1 MPAPKAHETPTPD
14 PPRAGPPRPDP
25 PRPGHKRPQMR
36 FDWQDWLPFLEA
48 WEAPEA
54 RKREMIE
61 TLWVIVQTFAD
72 LGWEITEEASTNPEE
87 TCGQVL
93 NLRAALMAAVLRSE
107 DQPKE
112 ESEEV

>member
-1 MPAPKAHETPTPD
+1 CALVRVSYMGSARTKARRSHPANGPVLLRRVAPFC
-14 PPRAGPPRPDP
+14 AGIDR
-25 PRPGHKRPQMR
+25 
-36 FDWQDWLPFLEA
+36 LPFLEA

-61 TLWVIVQTFAD
+61 TLWVIVKTFAD

-93 NLRAALMAAVLRSE
+93 DLRAALMAAVLRSE
-107 DQPKE
+107 DHPKE

>member
-1 MPAPKAHETPTPD
+1 MSAPKAHETPTPD
-14 PPRAGPPRPDP
+14 PPRADP
-25 PRPGHKRPQMR
+25 PRSGHKRPQMR
-36 FDWQDWLPFLEA
+36 FDWRDWQPFLEA

-61 TLWVIVQTFAD
+61 TLWVIVKTFAD
-72 LGWEITEEASTNPEE
+72 LRWEITEKATASPEE

-93 NLRAALMAAVLRSE
+93 DLRAALMAAVLRSE
-107 DQPKE
+107 DQSKE